1 MAVFVE
7 TYLFG
12 RKSKFWV
19 RFEVAHLMCS
29 FRAADDPTRVRFEV
43 VHLVYMFGDANGPNR
58 DRFEVAHLVCMFGA
72 ANDPIRV
79 RMEVAHQ
86 VPPHLGVSVLA
97 IPECRSAVF
106 AARDLI
112 FWV

>member
-7 TYLFG
+7 TYFFG

-19 RFEVAHLMCS
+19 RFEVAHLMCC

-79 RMEVAHQ
+79 RMGRLLTKFLLTSER
-86 VPPHLGVSVLA
+86 PPRATS
-97 IPECRSAVF
+97 R
-106 AARDLI
+106 ARGLLPQT
-112 FWV
+112 